1 MPTMKPR
8 VSITL
13 DPSVLEAVDR
23 FCEVFGEKRATVLA
37 DLIQTAVP
45 QMNRAAHLMEIAKA
59 SPDRM
64 KARFRDDLARATSD
78 VLGDMEGANQA
89 LDAFLEQMQG
99 ELDLDLR
106 RGGAKAREGTASP
119 RRRTRSADPHLL
131 TGGSK

>member
-1 MPTMKPR
+1 MPTLKPR

-13 DPSVLEAVDR
+13 EPDVLEAIDR

-37 DLIQTAVP
+37 DLVQTAVP

-64 KARFRDDLARATSD
+64 KARFRDELARATSD
-78 VLGDMEGANQA
+78 VLGDVDQANQA
-89 LDAFLEQMQG
+89 VDAFLEQMQG
-99 ELDLDLR
+99 ELNLDLR
-106 RGGAKAREGTASP
+106 RGGEGARKGACP
-119 RRRTRSADPHLL
+119 RRRLPGPADPHLL